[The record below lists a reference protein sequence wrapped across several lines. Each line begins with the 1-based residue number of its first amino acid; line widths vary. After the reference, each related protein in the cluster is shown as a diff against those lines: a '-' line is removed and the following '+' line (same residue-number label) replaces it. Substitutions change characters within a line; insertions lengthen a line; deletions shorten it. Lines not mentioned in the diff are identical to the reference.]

1 MIELDKEYLGVK
13 KIIYNKLEE
22 CDLYVLENDNE
33 TFLLFFFN
41 GKIPYFKIMPIFS
54 GRWECEEAIYNPIG
68 LYGFIL
74 DNEDANTKVKQK
86 LEELKQNVKKL

>member
-13 KIIYNKLEE
+13 KIIYNKLDE
-22 CDLYVLENDNE
+22 CDLYVLEDDE

-41 GKIPYFKIMPIFS
+41 GKVSYFKIMPIFS
-54 GRWECEEAIYNPIG
+54 GRWECEEAIYSPIG

-74 DNEDANTKVKQK
+74 ESENINTKIKQK
-86 LEELKQNVKKL
+86 LEELKENVKKL